1 MTFAKPFALLL
12 LFTAIL
18 IAQGPDHPQHGIP
31 PRDAAASY
39 SAHAGQ
45 DGFQIG
51 ASLLSQKEVK
61 KIFSSTDLNQC
72 CQVIEV
78 AFYPPKN
85 NFVKVSIDDFM
96 LREAGKDI
104 GVQPTTAEVLAAQL
118 EVRPPAPDPEHKA
131 GVSGESEIGY
141 GRYQRRD
148 PNKGTIQTRSGIHER
163 ESVSVGVPIGGKQQT
178 PEQAAPGSR
187 RAIQAELTQ
196 KGLPATNAWEPVAG
210 YLYFPISK
218 KPKDGFELVYTVN
231 EKKIVLPL
239 K

>member
-1 MTFAKPFALLL
+1 MTHAKLFTLLL

-18 IAQGPDHPQHGIP
+18 IAQDPKPPQHGIT
-31 PRDAAASY
+31 PRDAVTSY

-72 CQVIEV
+72 CQVVEV

-85 NFVKVSIDDFM
+85 NFVKVSLDDFM

-104 GVQPTTAEVLAAQL
+104 GDPPATAEVLAARL
-118 EVRPPAPDPEHKA
+118 EVHPPAPDPEHKA
-131 GVSGESEIGY
+131 GVSSESEIGY
-141 GRYQRRD
+141 GRYERRD
-148 PNKGTIQTRSGIHER
+148 PNKGTIETRSVTHEH
-163 ESVSVGVPIGGKQQT
+163 ESVSVGVPIGGKQT
-178 PEQAAPGSR
+178 PEQPAPGSR

-196 KGLPATNAWEPVAG
+196 KGLPAINAWEPVAG
-210 YLYFPISK
+210 YLYFPIAK
-218 KPKDGFELVYTVN
+218 KPKGGFELVYTVN
-231 EKKIVLPL
+231 EKKIVLRL